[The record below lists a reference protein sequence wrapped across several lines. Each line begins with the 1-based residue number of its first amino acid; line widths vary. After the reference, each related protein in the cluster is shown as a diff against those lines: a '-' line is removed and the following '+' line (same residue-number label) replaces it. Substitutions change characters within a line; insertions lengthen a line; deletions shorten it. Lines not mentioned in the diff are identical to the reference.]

1 MTYPV
6 IATSKVS
13 GNVYQFIDETT
24 AIVLKLGGKVAAS
37 IYKVGNT
44 ESGMIPPTNKDQYT
58 IGQPLTLKEL

>member
-24 AIVLKLGGKVAAS
+24 AIVLKLGGKVAM
-37 IYKVGNT
+37 YKVGNT
-44 ESGMIPPTNKDQYT
+44 ESGMIPITDKYHYT